1 MDDRVIPARKA
12 LDLLSIAAR
21 DRGLNAYSS
30 AAGVIVMCASCY
42 PHQPERLEYSAR
54 RVRPLTGR
62 TGDARWEDVLHEEC
76 DGFVRIRYPRT
87 LRDLRVPIL
96 VADAVPA
103 LGVEQCCHVE
113 AEALGGWDWRS
124 DLAQRVEH
132 AVAAGGTEWS
142 DEWDRLARAREEM
155 RAREA
160 AERAAFAL
168 GQQLPPK
175 LRVQA
180 FASVLKAAGRS
191 VAVEQARVSWECGH
205 SDEEGRWRRVSYVLD
220 PERGMLP
227 AQDTCALHDA
237 EETEPTAL
245 IAEYQRVVDMTDEER
260 AGYKPVPERVIGG
273 RGRPFGRNRG
283 GAATPKAEPREEW
296 MVERTRAFFDGHGI
310 PLDLGVQVLFKRAK
324 VIGGAHP
331 PRRAIEAMK
340 KAMKIP

>member
-12 LDLLSIAAR
+12 LDLLSSAAK

-42 PHQPERLEYSAR
+42 PHQPTRLEYSAR
-54 RVRPLTGR
+54 RVRPVTGR

-76 DGFVRIRYPRT
+76 DGFVRIRYPKA

-103 LGVEQCCHVE
+103 LSVEQCCHVE
-113 AEALGGWDWRS
+113 AEALGGWNWRS
-124 DLAQRVEH
+124 DLAQRVED
-132 AVAAGGTEWS
+132 AVAVGGTEWS
-142 DEWDRLARAREEM
+142 DEWDRLARAREQV
-155 RAREA
+155 RARED

-180 FASVLKAAGRS
+180 FASVLKEAGRP
-191 VAVEQARVSWECGH
+191 VTVEQARVSWECGH

-227 AQDTCALHDA
+227 AADTCMLHDA
-237 EETEPTAL
+237 DETDPAAL
-245 IAEYQRVVDMTDEER
+245 AAEYQLVVEMTDEER
-260 AGYKPVPERVIGG
+260 AEYAPVREKVRRNGPPWA
-273 RGRPFGRNRG
+273 RGR
-283 GAATPKAEPREEW
+283 ASSTPKAEPREEW
-296 MVERTRAFFDGHGI
+296 TADRTRTFFDEHGI

-324 VIGGAHP
+324 EIGGAYP

-340 KAMKIP
+340 KAMKSP